1 MRTADKNRFESLGR
15 LFPRSL
21 GDALKAFLIA
31 GIPTTFVIA
40 VLSTPDQVSKPVERR
55 QVYSS
60 AEGEVRVA
68 VKTMIGSPSPAPAQS
83 SSVQNVTRSS
93 VSEVPLPVNADGSMG
108 DATSSTVM
116 AHEMPATPLSTVERI
131 LDQFEQPNFNS
142 DQITILLDRLAMEL
156 STSGVSSEQLK
167 DVLSRVLLEIETS
180 RGKWKNDAE
189 SGLVLQGVKNVLA
202 HAYEVKEDG
211 LLQPLQDTP
220 VLSEQDYRDLD
231 ERVERD
237 RRNHLAALAQSRVQE
252 LLGLV
257 KNDPGSRYD
266 AVIGSFMLADSS
278 NLISLLR
285 TNGSTSEFI
294 AAKSS
299 VMRLLQ
305 DMIADYRFRTGQE
318 DQVKRLEAFLNEI
331 QAIV

>member
-1 MRTADKNRFESLGR
+1 MRPSENNRFESLKR
-15 LFPRSL
+15 VVPRSTV
-21 GDALKAFLIA
+21 DALKAFLVA
-31 GIPTTFVIA
+31 GIPTSLVLA
-40 VLSTPDQVSKPVERR
+40 VFCSPDQEDVRRTNSRQFHDSTRAQVSVILENEPVSPRG
-55 QVYSS
+55 QVVLGQGVTTSS
-60 AEGEVRVA
+60 VPA
-68 VKTMIGSPSPAPAQS
+68 SPSPAQVNPFQVQGAGEQSTTSTQEAPAPS
-83 SSVQNVTRSS
+83 LT
-93 VSEVPLPVNADGSMG
+93 
-108 DATSSTVM
+108 
-116 AHEMPATPLSTVERI
+116 TVEGI
-131 LDQFEQPNFNS
+131 LRQFNES
-142 DQITILLDRLAMEL
+142 RYDADQITILLDRLSFEVVA
-156 STSGVSSEQLK
+156 SRVSPEQLK
-167 DVLSRVLLEIETS
+167 EVLSRVLLEIETS
-180 RGKWKNDAE
+180 RGKWKSDAE
-189 SGLVLQGVKNVLA
+189 TGLVLQGVRNVLS
-202 HAYEVKEDG
+202 HAYEVKDG
-211 LLQPLQDTP
+211 GQIQPLQNP
-220 VLSEQDYRDLD
+220 PALSEQDFRDLD

-257 KNDPGSRYD
+257 KNDHGSRYD
-266 AVIGSFMLADSS
+266 AVIGSFLLADSS